1 MKKNTIAKVTIW
13 LSLLL
18 FGISLTQTCIIIDF
32 REIVEIPSF
41 DYFLMG
47 STAIIGGAISEWFV
61 WLANPLSLLTII
73 LLAAN
78 KRLAIITGLIAL
90 FLAGSFRSWKEI
102 LGAESGSM
110 AKIISFE
117 LGYYLWILSIA
128 ILSLGTFIHF
138 LKKNKP

>member
-47 STAIIGGAISEWFV
+47 STAIMGGAIKEWFV

-78 KRLAIITGLIAL
+78 NRLAIITSLIAL

-128 ILSLGTFIHF
+128 ILSIGTFIHF